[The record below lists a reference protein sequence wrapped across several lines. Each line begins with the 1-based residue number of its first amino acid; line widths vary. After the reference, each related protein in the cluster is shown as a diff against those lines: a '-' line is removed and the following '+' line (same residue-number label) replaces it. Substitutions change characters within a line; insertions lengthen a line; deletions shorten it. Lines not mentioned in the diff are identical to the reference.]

1 MGIVYLVIIDK
12 NINCQ
17 INNLCYIMQNES
29 KNKIL
34 CFENKIDVENYL
46 KGVSKKDYIIKEIS
60 FINKNYITSKI

>member
-12 NINCQ
+12 NINVE